1 MKMKVG
7 DKEIGKKLQGH
18 GKTNFKEQMY
28 LILVL
33 FIRMDTTTIYHS
45 VASVY
50 PLKML
55 QYLRKV
61 GQLC

>member
-1 MKMKVG
+1 MKVG
-7 DKEIGKKLQGH
+7 DKEIDKKLQGP

-28 LILVL
+28 LIFFL
-33 FIRMDTTTIYHS
+33 FITIDTITIYHS
-45 VASVY
+45 IASVY
-50 PLKML
+50 SFKML